1 MTFRVLIIDDDEKL
15 NQLLTDYL
23 GKMGFIIACLKAFWG
38 CFLPVSSSCSMWATN
53 CDPLWHAWKLHLNS
67 FRKIHPV
74 KFTHRRA
81 GNGADGNGDFRN
93 CFLKS
98 KHGQLNREKTDLVKL
113 IQGSCLAFKGTCTG
127 DSFWKCSGNVSGFRR
142 RGTNTNRIEKFIG
155 QWAKIFKCGK
165 CAGLN

>member
-23 GKMGFIIACLKAFWG
+23 GKMGFTIACLKAFWR

-74 KFTHRRA
+74 KFTHRCA

-93 CFLKS
+93 CPAEKWTWSIKSRKNGFGQTDSGIVFGFYKDMLRGFVLKVLL
-98 KHGQLNREKTDLVKL
+98 KRAKL
-113 IQGSCLAFKGTCTG
+113 SLTQTVLKNLLANALKIQMRKML
-127 DSFWKCSGNVSGFRR
+127 RL
-142 RGTNTNRIEKFIG
+142 KF
-155 QWAKIFKCGK
+155 A
-165 CAGLN
+165 